1 MALCCI
7 SMPDLSNEAPVSG
20 LLNLLKFD
28 LRHAL
33 FAESK
38 LFGGAARDA
47 Q

>member
-7 SMPDLSNEAPVSG
+7 SLPDPSNEVPVSG

-33 FAESK
+33 FAEAE